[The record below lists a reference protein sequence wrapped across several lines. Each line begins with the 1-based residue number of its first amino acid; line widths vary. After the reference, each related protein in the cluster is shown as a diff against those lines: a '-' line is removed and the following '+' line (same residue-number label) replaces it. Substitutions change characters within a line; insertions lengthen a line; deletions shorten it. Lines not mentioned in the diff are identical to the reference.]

1 MKKIT
6 FEEVRDNESIK
17 CYIAQADRA
26 LAAMGYTEH
35 AFAHVVKTAHT
46 AEKILTTLGYPDR
59 VAELA
64 KIAGYMH
71 DIGNVVNRID
81 HAQSRGYSG
90 IPFTGQYG
98 DGGR

>member
-46 AEKILTTLGYPDR
+46 AEK
-59 VAELA
+59 
-64 KIAGYMH
+64 
-71 DIGNVVNRID
+71 
-81 HAQSRGYSG
+81 S
-90 IPFTGQYG
+90 
-98 DGGR
+98 

>member
-1 MKKIT
+1 MRVSNVILLRQT
-6 FEEVRDNESIK
+6 GHWLPWDIQNMLS
-17 CYIAQADRA
+17 
-26 LAAMGYTEH
+26 
-35 AFAHVVKTAHT
+35 AHVVKTAHT

-81 HAQSRGYSG
+81 HAQSGAILAFRLLDNM
-90 IPFTGQYG
+90 G
-98 DGGR
+98 DGRQMK